1 MVFEIYINAFR
12 DFLLK
17 WIDRINMQ
25 KVVFYTVFLIY
36 YFFTYFTIYIPK
48 LLIDSDKNPLLS
60 YINSI
65 KENKANIITLF
76 VFDGIFIV
84 FYIISIIYY
93 YRNKDSITPF
103 GEFKI
108 IMSIII
114 FSTILTFFNVLIY
127 GTELSVISN
136 WEWTKPIFDVT
147 STIFNIL
154 FIILFFY
161 NIETVFNIEFFVSI
175 IILLLYL
182 SEYILIFTNGTSQL
196 YIRLLYDNFSTMTV
210 NCFSNISK
218 ENFDSSKNNN
228 QSQQLIK
235 IQNEYGPNYLKT
247 ISNIPIS
254 FINKNTNDY
263 DDLILADFYYPGSF
277 YSYLAD
283 SPLQGTPNLE
293 ALRIILQ
300 DYNARFIHLDIF
312 SSNTNDP
319 FDVNAEPVIRCD
331 TMNINASPLN
341 INDTFSVINKW
352 AWINSDSNN
361 ITYPLFLYLNF
372 NFDESNEN
380 LHLKIYNYLIKF
392 FSKYFVDKK
401 YSFCGRNSSFLIS
414 MAKIKECL
422 GKIIIVTNRYPTKCA
437 LDELINAS
445 ASIGNN
451 GSSFN
456 NCISLCEYKES
467 YITYDKL
474 GLSQDYDKTTILNN
488 SKTNI
493 TFYYSLPN
501 KKYSTTSQR
510 KSGLYNPSFQDCAQY
525 GIQGTL
531 MYIFVPDDNLKKWN
545 AFFENENKLN
555 PVLKHE
561 SLRYIKN
568 VSPPP
573 PVEQNPIIG
582 LQAPQTYTLI
592 PGMLT
597 TEKTNLSVS
606 ITNTSNN

>member
-1 MVFEIYINAFR
+1 MVFDKYINAFR
-12 DFLLK
+12 DFLLRC
-17 WIDRINMQ
+17 IDRINMQ

-36 YFFTYFTIYIPK
+36 YFFIYFTIYIPK
-48 LLIDSDKNPLLS
+48 LLIDSDKNPLVS

-84 FYIISIIYY
+84 FYIMLIIYY
-93 YRNKDSITPF
+93 YRNKDSITPY

-108 IMSIII
+108 IISIII

-127 GTELSVISN
+127 GTELSVVSN
-136 WEWTKPIFDVT
+136 WPWTKPIFDVT
-147 STIFNIL
+147 STIFYIL
-154 FIILFFY
+154 FISLFFY
-161 NIETVFNIEFFVSI
+161 NIESQFNVEFFVSI
-175 IILLLYL
+175 IILLFYL
-182 SEYILIFTNGTSQL
+182 SEYILVFTNGINQL
-196 YIRLLYDNFSTMTV
+196 YQRLLYDNFSTMTV
-210 NCFSNISK
+210 NCFSNIK
-218 ENFDSSKNNN
+218 NEGFESSNNN

-235 IQNEYGPNYLKT
+235 IQNEFGQNYIKT

-263 DDLILADFYYPGSF
+263 QDLILADFYYPGSF

-293 ALRIILQ
+293 ALRIILNN
-300 DYNARFIHLDIF
+300 YKSRFIHLDIF
-312 SSNTNDP
+312 SSNTSDP
-319 FDVNAEPVIRCD
+319 FDINAEPVIRCD

-341 INDTFSVINKW
+341 ITDTFSVINKW

-372 NFDESNEN
+372 NFDEANEN
-380 LHLKIYNYLIKF
+380 LYLKIYNYLLKF
-392 FSKYFVDKK
+392 FSKYFIDKK
-401 YSFCGRNSSFLIS
+401 YSFCGRNSTFLVS

-445 ASIGNN
+445 ATIDNN
-451 GSSFN
+451 GNSLN
-456 NCISLCEYKES
+456 NCINLSEYKES
-467 YITYDKL
+467 YIIYDKL
-474 GLSQDYDKTTILNN
+474 GLSQDYDKTTILSN
-488 SKTNI
+488 SRTNI

-510 KSGLYNPSFQDCAQY
+510 KSGLYNPIFQDCAQY

-531 MYIFVPDDNLKKWN
+531 MYIFLPDDSLQKWN
-545 AFFENENKLN
+545 AYFENENNGN

-561 SLRYIKN
+561 SLRYIEN
-568 VSPPP
+568 ITPPLI
-573 PVEQNPIIG
+573 EQNPIVG
-582 LQAPQTYTLI
+582 LQQPQTYTLI

-597 TEKTNLSVS
+597 TEKSNLSDSV
-606 ITNTSNN
+606 TNKSNK

>member
-1 MVFEIYINAFR
+1 MVFEIYINAFKN
-12 DFLLK
+12 FVLK
-17 WIDRINMQ
+17 CIDKINMQ
-25 KVVFYTVFLIY
+25 KLVFYTVFLIY
-36 YFFTYFTIYIPK
+36 YFFMYFTIYIPK
-48 LLIDSDKNPLLS
+48 LLIESDKNPLFN

-76 VFDGIFIV
+76 FFDGVFIV
-84 FYIISIIYY
+84 GYIISIIYY
-93 YRNKDSITPF
+93 YRNKDSITKL

-108 IMSIII
+108 IISLILC
-114 FSTILTFFNVLIY
+114 STILIFFNVLIY
-127 GTELSVISN
+127 GTELNVVTN
-136 WEWTKPIFDVT
+136 WKWTEPIFKVT
-147 STIFNIL
+147 STIFYII

-161 NIETVFNIEFFVSI
+161 NIEETLNVEFFISI
-175 IILLLYL
+175 LILLFYL
-182 SEYILIFTNGTSQL
+182 SSYILAFINGSNQL
-196 YIRLLYDNFSTMTV
+196 YDHLLHDNFSTMTV
-210 NCFSNISK
+210 NCFSNISN

-235 IQNEYGPNYLKT
+235 IQDEFGLDYIKT

-254 FINKNTNDY
+254 FINKNTNNY
-263 DDLILADFYYPGSF
+263 QDLILADFYYPGSF

-293 ALRIILQ
+293 ALRIILE
-300 DYNARFIHLDIF
+300 DYNSRFIHLDIF
-312 SSNTNDP
+312 SSNTSDP
-319 FDVNAEPVIRCD
+319 FDINAEPVIRCD
-331 TMNINASPLN
+331 TMNINASPLS
-341 INDTFSVINKW
+341 IIDTFSIINKW

-361 ITYPLFLYLNF
+361 IAYPLFLYLNC
-372 NFDESNEN
+372 NFDDANEN
-380 LHLKIYNYLIKF
+380 LYLKIYNYLIKF

-414 MAKIKECL
+414 MAKMKECL
-422 GKIIIVTNRYPTKCA
+422 GKIIIITNRYPTKCA

-445 ASIGNN
+445 ATIGGN
-451 GSSFN
+451 GSSLN
-456 NCISLCEYKES
+456 NCINLCEYKES

-474 GLSQDYDKTTILNN
+474 GISQDYDKTTILNN

-493 TFYYSLPN
+493 TFFYTLPN

-510 KSGLYNPSFQDCAQY
+510 KSGLYNPTFQDCAQY

-531 MYIFVPDDNLKKWN
+531 MYIFLPDTNLKNWN

-561 SLRYIKN
+561 SLRYIEN
-568 VSPPP
+568 IIPP
-573 PVEQNPIIG
+573 PVEQNPIVG
-582 LQAPQTYTLI
+582 LQEPQTYTLI

-597 TEKTNLSVS
+597 TQKSNLSDSV
-606 ITNTSNN
+606 TNKSNK